1 MVGKDETDNRAI
13 HPGEK
18 RGGGLWRLWRRVVFA
33 WRWIWMPNAVGQPL
47 TLEPRSVR
55 FLLLVILGNL
65 VALVLLGVALH
76 QAITMSA
83 AERPMQRELV
93 PVPASQP
100 SPTPGP
106 TPTPLGSGGAIA
118 FSLRRNGNTDIYA
131 LDQSTSRLVRLTH
144 HEAEDRSPAWSP
156 DGDYIA
162 FASNR
167 ADNWDIYLL
176 DLVSAALIRLTHDS
190 SFDANPSWSP
200 DGQWIAFES
209 YREGNLDVYVMSTA
223 GKQLRP
229 MTTDPAPDYAPAW
242 APDSEA
248 LAFTSLRDGSKDI
261 CLRLLGDGY
270 EVVNLTQ
277 SPDLNEDAPAWS
289 ADGSRL
295 AYVSGPQDHTSV
307 QVASFDW
314 ETLSADQAQ
323 TEFFGAGNAPAWAP
337 DGKSLIYAYE
347 RSGRSHVMA
356 ASMTGWALFH
366 EVYAAEGIL
375 DSLAWSDSPLSP
387 RIMARAQDAE
397 PDAQVS
403 SYTEVVQPTPVEG
416 PPYELVSL
424 PGVNTREGAPFLSDQ
439 VNDSFNVLRRRVAE
453 EVGWDYLAGLGSAL
467 IPLNY
472 VPPSGQ
478 SRKSWHLCGR
488 AFALNQEPYD
498 RDEPMVQLVREDV
511 GNNLYWRVFVRA
523 AAQDGSMGEPLRERP
538 WDLNA
543 RHEGGRAEVDGGTL
557 KETVPSGY
565 YVDFTAL
572 ARDYGWERV
581 PAEWRWRYFWPDIR
595 WWEFQKTGGLTWWDC
610 MLEVFEPGD
619 VESAF
624 GPIPGREE

>member
-1 MVGKDETDNRAI
+1 
-13 HPGEK
+13 
-18 RGGGLWRLWRRVVFA
+18 
-33 WRWIWMPNAVGQPL
+33 
-47 TLEPRSVR
+47 
-55 FLLLVILGNL
+55 
-65 VALVLLGVALH
+65 
-76 QAITMSA
+76 
-83 AERPMQRELV
+83 
-93 PVPASQP
+93 
-100 SPTPGP
+100 
-106 TPTPLGSGGAIA
+106 
-118 FSLRRNGNTDIYA
+118 
-131 LDQSTSRLVRLTH
+131 
-144 HEAEDRSPAWSP
+144 
-156 DGDYIA
+156 
-162 FASNR
+162 
-167 ADNWDIYLL
+167 
-176 DLVSAALIRLTHDS
+176 
-190 SFDANPSWSP
+190 
-200 DGQWIAFES
+200 
-209 YREGNLDVYVMSTA
+209 
-223 GKQLRP
+223 
-229 MTTDPAPDYAPAW
+229 
-242 APDSEA
+242 
-248 LAFTSLRDGSKDI
+248 
-261 CLRLLGDGY
+261 
-270 EVVNLTQ
+270 
-277 SPDLNEDAPAWS
+277 
-289 ADGSRL
+289 
-295 AYVSGPQDHTSV
+295 
-307 QVASFDW
+307 
-314 ETLSADQAQ
+314 
-323 TEFFGAGNAPAWAP
+323 
-337 DGKSLIYAYE
+337 
-347 RSGRSHVMA
+347 MA

-387 RIMARAQDAE
+387 RVMARAQDAE

-523 AAQDGSMGEPLRERP
+523 AAQDGSRGEPLRERP

-581 PAEWRWRYFWPDIR
+581 PAEWRWRYFWPDIH
-595 WWEFQKTGGLTWWDC
+595 WWGFRKTGGLTWWDC